1 VWRRLLRGCCKL
13 CFLSKRELI
22 NECIILLILFFSF
35 VGFNV
40 CAEKTVYAN
49 SSQTNGV
56 KRFDTFTRIDGCPT
70 YPD

>member
-1 VWRRLLRGCCKL
+1 
-13 CFLSKRELI
+13 
-22 NECIILLILFFSF
+22 